1 MSVKDLII
9 DNKVVKRHYP
19 KQNISDNLTFT
30 FDADPNLCLVKNKIM
45 IHFTIEL
52 DSKYIPDN
60 GFASKQFSL
69 CSVELNSQRVSS
81 NKSKYERINSI
92 LYNVSFQG

>member
-1 MSVKDLII
+1 MNSRKDLII

-19 KQNISDNLTFT
+19 KQNINDNLTFT

-45 IHFTIEL
+45 IHFSVEL
-52 DSKYIPDN
+52 DEKYIPDN

-69 CSVELNSQRVSS
+69 CSVELNSQRISA
-81 NKSKYERINSI
+81 NKAK
-92 LYNVSFQG
+92 